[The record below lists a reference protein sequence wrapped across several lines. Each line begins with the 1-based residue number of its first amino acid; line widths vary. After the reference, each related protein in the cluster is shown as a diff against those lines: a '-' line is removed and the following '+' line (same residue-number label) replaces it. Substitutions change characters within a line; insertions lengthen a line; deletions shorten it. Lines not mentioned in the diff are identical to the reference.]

1 MVKDVTMCK
10 RRKNQSSTAEQR
22 RLQDQIALLKLQ
34 VDDAKFRQATA
45 EAARDA
51 RIEDAMEGDLGVVKD
66 TETAAMSNMTLD
78 QKIEALGGGSKAIS
92 KVQQDVFSEV
102 EEQAGKAKAEMRIRK
117 RKQLQ
122 KRVMQRKRS
131 GMTGRAS
138 LLTGMTGG
146 KGYR

>member
-1 MVKDVTMCK
+1 MFKRSKRKYVEGTIKTA
-10 RRKNQSSTAEQR
+10 RRKYVN
-22 RLQDQIALLKLQ
+22 DQIALLKLQ
-34 VDDAKFRQATA
+34 IDDAKFRQATA

-66 TETAAMSNMTLD
+66 TETAAMSGMTLD

-117 RKQLQ
+117 REQLN